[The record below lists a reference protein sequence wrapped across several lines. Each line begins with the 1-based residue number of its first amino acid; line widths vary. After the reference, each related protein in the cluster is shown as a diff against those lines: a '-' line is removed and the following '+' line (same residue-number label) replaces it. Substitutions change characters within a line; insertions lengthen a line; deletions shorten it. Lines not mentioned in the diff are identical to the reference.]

1 MDFTIVLEDTKK
13 FIDWKLRVEDLIIEH
28 LKTKY
33 KKLELSKQLQETE
46 VKLKELQGKRS
57 LNSFDEVS
65 NENNKRVLS
74 KKIERFTEEIAE
86 LKDDGV
92 EEDYAKMKME
102 EKFLVVRWKE
112 VLRVRHID
120 LESVETDIPMLNW
133 LHSHNL
139 LCAFYKK
146 PVQSWRLPVLGTVI
160 LMCGIIMFNINKK
173 KG

>member
-13 FIDWKLRVEDLIIEH
+13 FIDWKLRVEDLIIEN

-46 VKLKELQGKRS
+46 VRLKELQGKRLLS
-57 LNSFDEVS
+57 SFDEVS
-65 NENNKRVLS
+65 NENNKKVLS
-74 KKIERFTEEIAE
+74 KKIERLTEEIAE
-86 LKDDGV
+86 LKDDGI
-92 EEDYAKMKME
+92 EEEYVKMKME

-112 VLRVRHID
+112 VLRVCRID
-120 LESVETDIPMLNW
+120 FESVENDIPMLNW
-133 LHSHNL
+133 LHNHKL
-139 LCAFYKK
+139 LVGFYKK
-146 PVQSWRLPVLGTVI
+146 PVKSWRLPILGTVI